1 MGSFTKWTEEFVC
14 TAQSEKIPPF
24 NAGTERWDA
33 YYNLLM
39 KWFVSLIAILFMR
52 MVAISKLL
60 LRI

>member
-1 MGSFTKWTEEFVC
+1 MGSFTKWTEFVC
-14 TAQSEKIPPF
+14 TAQSEKIRPF
-24 NAGTERWDA
+24 NAGTTERWDA

-39 KWFVSLIAILFMR
+39 KWFVSLAILFM